1 MVAVYERLRDRL
13 DQFPQGFPMSK
24 SGVELKILED
34 LFTPGEAETALY
46 LRPYPQL
53 EPVPAIAQREGKEEK
68 ELGDTLYSMSKKG
81 LIMRF
86 RASETELYYCL
97 MPWVIGIFE
106 YQVNNLTKDRIR
118 LFDQYSEEAGVQALR
133 EAPTRFGLRV
143 IPIEK
148 EITGMTTIHP
158 YERISQIID
167 TNTEFAVADCICR
180 KERAIM
186 GDGCGRLQEACMM
199 FGPAASYYIENGIG
213 RAISKEEAKNIL
225 LKAEEEGL
233 VHCSTNTLGGH
244 LFICNCCSCCC
255 LLMKNITKYGN
266 PKVITKSNYYAVN
279 DVDRC
284 NDCGICV
291 DRCQVHAIRIEDG
304 VAIIN
309 KERCF
314 GCGLCVTKCAT
325 GSLSLSA
332 KSPDEASPVFN
343 DEEEMKQSVGQAT
356 GRNYPF
362 E

>member
-13 DQFPQGFPMSK
+13 DQFPQGFPSSN

-34 LFTPGEAETALY
+34 LFTSEEAETALY
-46 LRPYPQL
+46 LKPYPGF
-53 EPVPAIAQREGKEEK
+53 EAVSAIAQRANKDEK
-68 ELGDTLYSMSKKG
+68 DLGETLYAMSKKG

-97 MPWVIGIFE
+97 IPWVIGIFE
-106 YQVNNLTKDRIR
+106 YQVNNLTKERIQ
-118 LFDQYSEEAGVQALR
+118 LFEQYFEEAGIQALR
-133 EAPTRFGLRV
+133 EVPTRFGLRV

-148 EITGMTTIHP
+148 EIQGNTMIQP
-158 YERISQIID
+158 YERVSQIID
-167 TNTEFAVADCICR
+167 SHTVFAVADCICR

-186 GDGCGRLQEACMM
+186 GDGCGRLQEACMT
-199 FGPAASYYIENGIG
+199 FGPAASYCIENGIG
-213 RAISKEEAKNIL
+213 RAISREEAKNIL
-225 LKAEEEGL
+225 LRTEEEGL
-233 VHCSTNTLGGH
+233 VHCSTNTSGGQ

-255 LLMKNITKYGN
+255 LLLKNITKYGN

-291 DRCQVHAIRIEDG
+291 DRCQVHAISIKDG

-309 KERCF
+309 KEQCV
-314 GCGLCVTKCAT
+314 GCGLCITKCAT
-325 GSLSLSA
+325 GSLSMAA
-332 KSPDEASPVFN
+332 KSPDEASFVFK
-343 DEEEMKQSVGQAT
+343 DEEEMKQVLGMAT
-356 GRNYPF
+356 GKKYPF